1 MLDKGRVCG
10 GVRWSGWTGLGAGLC
25 PDPLL
30 FLPQLLEPCLTTG
43 SSSPMGGPVPPSITQ
58 FLMLL

>member
-1 MLDKGRVCG
+1 MVRVEWKHMI
-10 GVRWSGWTGLGAGLC
+10 GVLTGLGAGLC

-43 SSSPMGGPVPPSITQ
+43 SSSPMGGPVLPSITQ